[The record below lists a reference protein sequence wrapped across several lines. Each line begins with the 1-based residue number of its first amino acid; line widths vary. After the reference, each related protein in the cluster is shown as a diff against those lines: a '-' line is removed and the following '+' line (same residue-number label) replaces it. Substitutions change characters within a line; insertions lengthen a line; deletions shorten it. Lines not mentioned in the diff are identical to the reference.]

1 MNRTEEFL
9 AEIIDVI
16 TSKYDKQAILRG
28 GMVLRILGCER
39 FTNDVDYVFV
49 PFASK
54 KDIAEELVK
63 TLKEIP
69 RVSVSHSM
77 HSTCLRVVL
86 KRGQVSAQVEAKVAM
101 EMPIAVLSN
110 SGFAKSFG
118 LQPRLLA
125 VVDYEVA
132 LADKMGAWNERR
144 LMRDLYD
151 IWFYLRM
158 GIRPDAATLEKRLL
172 KPSYSKAVNKNDYFI
187 GAGKDDFYSF
197 LRESVKGLEDG
208 DYIHELSDYLPPAN
222 MTGLAMRVRAEV
234 AKLG

>member
-54 KDIAEELVK
+54 KEIVEGLVK
-63 TLKEIP
+63 TLKEMP
-69 RVSVSHSM
+69 GVSVSHSM

-110 SGFAKSFG
+110 SGLAGNYG

-125 VVDYEVA
+125 VVDHEVA
-132 LADKMGAWNERR
+132 LADKMAAWNERR

-158 GIRPDAATLEKRLL
+158 GVRPDTATLEKRLL
-172 KPSYSKAVNKNDYFI
+172 KPSYSRSVNKNSYFM
-187 GAGKDDFYSF
+187 GTSKDDFYDF
-197 LRESVKGLEDG
+197 LLESVKDLKDET
-208 DYIHELSDYLPPAN
+208 YIRGLSDYLPLEDIA
-222 MTGLAMRVRAEV
+222 GLAMRVRAEV